1 MDNVI
6 RKNLLVD
13 FRLSS
18 SATPQPDN
26 NSQPPAA
33 TATASP
39 PPIITKK
46 DKIAAI
52 ADEIISLDKNV
63 GKTLAEVLKR
73 VAASDKS
80 HVYWTCKKYLQD
92 DYGLLIADSGH
103 VGISDRYIPN
113 LMFPG
118 DIVVYTV
125 VDMLRTND
133 YIQVLQ
139 MTDIKDL
146 SVEHVKVTKV
156 SIIDGAVS
164 VEDPLSGST
173 YSIAKQNVIGKV
185 GKVITAFAQ
194 EWENVF
200 YEFKDRKW
208 LLKTLK
214 KNLDLYK
221 NTGYSNQRQIVG
233 EIERRMSKLK
243 GEEPR

>member
-1 MDNVI
+1 M
-6 RKNLLVD
+6 
-13 FRLSS
+13 S
-18 SATPQPDN
+18 SAPQPDN
-26 NSQPPAA
+26 SSQAA
-33 TATASP
+33 S

-52 ADEIISLDKNV
+52 ADEIISLDKKV
-63 GKTLAEVLKR
+63 GNTLIEVLKR
-73 VAASDKS
+73 MAASDRS

-113 LMFPG
+113 LMYPG
-118 DIVVYTV
+118 DIIVYAV
-125 VDMLRTND
+125 VDMLRTGD

-139 MTDIKDL
+139 MTDVKDL
-146 SVEHVKVTKV
+146 AVEHVKVTKV
-156 SIIDGAVS
+156 SIIDGAVN
-164 VEDPLSGST
+164 VEDPLSGSA
-173 YSIAKQNVIGKV
+173 YSVTKHNVIGKV
-185 GKVITAFAQ
+185 AKIITAFSQ

-214 KNLDLYK
+214 KNLELYK

-243 GEEPR
+243 EEPR